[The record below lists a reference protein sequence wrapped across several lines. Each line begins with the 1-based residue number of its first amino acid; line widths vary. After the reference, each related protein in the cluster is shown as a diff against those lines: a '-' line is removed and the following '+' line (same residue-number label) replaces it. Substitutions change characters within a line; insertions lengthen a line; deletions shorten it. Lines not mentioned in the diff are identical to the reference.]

1 VPDLIFSI
9 EILVA
14 LIVAVVGGYL
24 LAVTLRRR
32 AISRGKLLAMCAY
45 AREGSHSWR
54 TGFVRF
60 GEGGV
65 EWYSMGGVSVRPKHA
80 WSRRNLDLGS
90 PVPVGSNE
98 GLDLID
104 DAVAVPCRDGEARFR
119 LALSRSAY
127 TALRSFVESAPPESA
142 SSVN

>member
-1 VPDLIFSI
+1 MPDLIFSI
-9 EILVA
+9 EILVG

-65 EWYSMGGVSVRPKHA
+65 EWYSMGGISVRPKHA

-90 PVPVGSNE
+90 PVAVGSNE
-98 GLDLID
+98 GLDLIE

-119 LALSRSAY
+119 LAL
-127 TALRSFVESAPPESA
+127 
-142 SSVN
+142 